1 MLDKRLLVCADLI
14 RKGAKV
20 CDVGTDHAYLPCHLI
35 LAHITE
41 DVTAADV
48 NPKPLESAKRT
59 IAEAGLSGKIRTV
72 LSDGLQKIDPDT
84 QDIVIAGMGGELIA
98 KILFSCPWCRDP
110 QKRLIL
116 QPMTNIPYLRTALY
130 REGFEILLE
139 RPVSER
145 GHFYTVLLCRW
156 CGEKKEVSRLF
167 SLIGKIPECGTP
179 EGEQHL
185 RYQIGQL
192 GKIAAGL
199 KAAKDPQKR
208 QEAEQIEALAQEI
221 ENKLKSRKTET
232 GEKK

>member
-20 CDVGTDHAYLPCHLI
+20 CDVGTDHAYLPCYLV
-35 LAHITE
+35 LEHITQ

-48 NPKPLESAKRT
+48 NRKPLESAKRT
-59 IAEAGLSGKIRTV
+59 IREAGLSGKVKTM
-72 LSDGLQKIDPDT
+72 LSDGLQKIDSDT

-98 KILFSCPWCRDP
+98 KILFSCPWCRDS

-116 QPMTNIPYLRTALY
+116 QPMTNIPYLRAALY

-156 CGEKKEVSRLF
+156 CGEKKEISKLF
-167 SLIGKIPECGTP
+167 SLIGKIPECGTL
-179 EGEQHL
+179 EGEEHL
-185 RYQIGQL
+185 RYQVGRL
-192 GKIAAGL
+192 EKIAAGL
-199 KAAKDPQKR
+199 NTAKAPEKRREAKKID
-208 QEAEQIEALAQEI
+208 ALVLEI
-221 ENKLKSRKTET
+221 RNKLKTPEIET
-232 GEKK
+232 GEQE